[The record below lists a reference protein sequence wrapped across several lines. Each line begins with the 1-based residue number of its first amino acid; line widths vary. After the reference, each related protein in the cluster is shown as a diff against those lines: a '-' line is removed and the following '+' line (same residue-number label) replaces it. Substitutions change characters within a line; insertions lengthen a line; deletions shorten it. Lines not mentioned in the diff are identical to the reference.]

1 MNAAPA
7 VHLHV
12 HSEYSLLDGACKV
25 DALAARAAELG
36 MPALGLTD
44 HGVLNGAV
52 EFYKA
57 CRKHDVKPILGLEA
71 YLCDDRTV
79 RDSARYERNHLTL
92 LARDGAG
99 FKNLIKLSSLAY
111 LEGFRSGK
119 ANVDLEL
126 LERHSE
132 GVIALSGCM
141 QSRFCQ
147 RLIEDRDS
155 EAREH
160 ADQLINIFGA
170 DTSTSRC
177 RRTGFPSR
185 TRQTRGSSARREFG
199 RPLVG
204 DGGRPL
210 PASRGLRH
218 PLGAALRSDQIDAG
232 RAEAALRHQRVLF
245 EELAGD
251 GRVVLR
257 SGRRPCRRRSRSPS
271 AARSSWSSATC
282 CCRAI
287 RCLTAASR
295 ATSCARWRNRGWS

>member
-1 MNAAPA
+1 LRDPAPEAVGRRPYTPGVNAAPA

-92 LARDGAG
+92 LARDNAG

-111 LEGFRSGK
+111 LEGFRAGK

-126 LERHSE
+126 LERHCE

-147 RLIEDRDS
+147 RLIEDRD
-155 EAREH
+155 A
-160 ADQLINIFGA
+160 
-170 DTSTSRC
+170 
-177 RRTGFPSR
+177 
-185 TRQTRGSSARREFG
+185 
-199 RPLVG
+199 
-204 DGGRPL
+204 
-210 PASRGLRH
+210 
-218 PLGAALRSDQIDAG
+218 
-232 RAEAALRHQRVLF
+232 
-245 EELAGD
+245 
-251 GRVVLR
+251 
-257 SGRRPCRRRSRSPS
+257 
-271 AARSSWSSATC
+271 
-282 CCRAI
+282 
-287 RCLTAASR
+287 
-295 ATSCARWRNRGWS
+295 